1 LAEESSR
8 AERKGPLKGM
18 IASVYRL
25 RGNNSFKEV
34 LDKGKMVQSDSFG
47 IAFVKRE
54 DEEVPRFGFIVS
66 TKVSKEAVQRN
77 RIKRA
82 LSEAVRFMTSDIKSG
97 YDVVFLAKQR
107 AARSSTDVLMNE
119 VREAIKAAGLFK

>member
-1 LAEESSR
+1 
-8 AERKGPLKGM
+8 M

-25 RGNNSFKEV
+25 RGDNSFKEV
-34 LDKGKMVQSDSFG
+34 LDKGSLVQAESFG

-54 DEEVPRFGFIVS
+54 DTDVPRFGFVVS

-82 LSEAVRFMTSDIKSG
+82 LSEAVRFMTADIKKG
-97 YDVVFLAKQR
+97 YDVVFLAKQK
-107 AARSSTDVLMNE
+107 AAQTPTDRLMNE
-119 VREAIKAAGLFK
+119 VREAIKKADLFI

>member
-8 AERKGPLKGM
+8 AERERPLRSM

-25 RGNNSFKEV
+25 RGNSFKEV

-47 IAFVKRE
+47 IAIVKRE
-54 DEEVPRFGFIVS
+54 DEEVPKFGFIVS

-119 VREAIKAAGLFK
+119 VREAIKTAGLFK

>member
-1 LAEESSR
+1 
-8 AERKGPLKGM
+8 M

>member
-1 LAEESSR
+1 
-8 AERKGPLKGM
+8 M

-25 RGNNSFKEV
+25 RGNSFKEV
-34 LDKGKMVQSDSFG
+34 LDKGKMFQSDSFG

-119 VREAIKAAGLFK
+119 VREAIKTAELFK

>member
-1 LAEESSR
+1 
-8 AERKGPLKGM
+8 M
-18 IASVYRL
+18 IASVYRM
-25 RGNNSFKEV
+25 RGDKSFKEV
-34 LDKGKMVQSDSFG
+34 LERGRLVQAESFG
-47 IAFVKRE
+47 LAFVKRE
-54 DEEVPRFGFIVS
+54 DEDVPRFGFIVS

-82 LSEAVRFMTSDIKSG
+82 LSEAVRFLTADIKKG

-107 AARSSTDVLMNE
+107 ATRASTDVMMNE

>member
-1 LAEESSR
+1 
-8 AERKGPLKGM
+8 M

-25 RGNNSFKEV
+25 RGNSFKEV

-47 IAFVKRE
+47 IAIVRRE
-54 DEEVPRFGFIVS
+54 DEEVPKFGFIVS

-82 LSEAVRFMTSDIKSG
+82 LSEAVRFMTSDIKSAH
-97 YDVVFLAKQR
+97 DVVFLAKQK

-119 VREAIKAAGLFK
+119 VREAIKTAGLFK

>member
-1 LAEESSR
+1 
-8 AERKGPLKGM
+8 M

-25 RGNNSFKEV
+25 RGNSFKEV

-47 IAFVKRE
+47 ISFVKRE